1 MQQKLAHKVM
11 CIGEHVTGI
20 VGCFGLY
27 PCTQFTSLYYKYIKT
42 TQLCVGVCVC
52 VCVCVCEC
60 ARAIMFVIFSRMM
73 LMHIN
78 VKIFT
83 TMRYRPLT

>member
-20 VGCFGLY
+20 VGCFALY
-27 PCTQFTSLYYKYIKT
+27 PCTKFTSLYYKYIKT

-52 VCVCVCEC
+52 VCVSVC
-60 ARAIMFVIFSRMM
+60 ARD
-73 LMHIN
+73 N
-78 VKIFT
+78 VCDI
-83 TMRYRPLT
+83 LTNDAYAYKC